1 MLLKTIFCQ
10 VEKEKKGLFS
20 ETQEKWRDLQN
31 LEGFHGQFGGWNEDE
46 ACVFTVW
53 ENMNT
58 YQKFMNEMHDPIFH
72 NSNQKDTY
80 LSCEVEL
87 FQTLFDMKA
96 TSFTDVLTKNLFVR
110 AAVCDVKRGR
120 EQHFLHI
127 QETIWN
133 KGMEKLEGMLG
144 GVVGRSLKNANR
156 YVVLSFW
163 ENEISH
169 QSYVKEIFPGLYELA
184 NVTED
189 VENINGKQAACIK
202 EWSVYEL

>member
-1 MLLKTIFCQ
+1 MLIKTIFCQ
-10 VEKEKKGLFS
+10 VEKEKKDLFS
-20 ETQEKWRDLQN
+20 EAQEKWRDLQN

-53 ENMNT
+53 ENMHT
-58 YQKFMNEMHDPIFH
+58 YQKFMNEMHDPIFY

-80 LSCEVEL
+80 LSCEIEL

-96 TSFTDVLTKNLFVR
+96 TPFTNVLTENLFVR

-127 QETIWN
+127 QETVWN
-133 KGMEKLEGMLG
+133 KGMEKSEGMLG

-156 YVVLSFW
+156 YIVFSFW
-163 ENEISH
+163 ENEMAH
-169 QSYVKEIFPGLYELA
+169 QRYVKEIFPGLYELA

-189 VENINGKQAACIK
+189 VENINGKQVTCIK
-202 EWSVYEL
+202 EWSVY